1 MINAPLERLKAGA
14 TRWSSSHS
22 GDAVF
27 AREIANELRGP
38 GSALVVA
45 WLLLLFLGNCSRVGA
60 QQSGFDPPANQQG
73 VGAMPIPLELERAIS
88 AQLQST
94 DAVNLDMGGNTL
106 SQEAWDALQRSNVAP
121 LPAPRSAG
129 SSSGGNMIPWV
140 NAPRAA
146 GQVQLQVQ
154 NNLVHLTSRGATVA
168 DVLALISEQ
177 MGLNVVTAEDLNQ
190 RVNVTLNGVLLEDAL
205 NSILNVNGLVWARQ
219 NNIITISTVN
229 PEKQLSPNVQG
240 KAIQVY
246 SLNYALGEDLNQVI
260 LGLLSPI
267 GKSYVIKINQ
277 EEQRSSREQL
287 IVEDMPPYI
296 ERISQY
302 IAQVDVAPR
311 QVIVEANILQ
321 VALKD
326 SNKNGVNFNHLARI
340 SNSTV
345 NFQTLGFATRGNPV
359 GGMEIN
365 GTDLTGW
372 IECLKSTSDTKTL
385 ASPKVAVLNGQ
396 EAKISVGGKLGY
408 LMTTATQTSTLQSVS
423 FLDYGVVLTVLPI
436 ITEDGRV
443 LLKVAPQVSTARINS
458 TSKLPE
464 SEATEV
470 STNVMLNNGQAI
482 VIGGLIKEEK
492 DDGQAK
498 VPFFGDIPLLGRLFQ
513 SRSLVKERSEI
524 IVTLLPRIAMPGEC
538 ECVDYD
544 SQIVQASTRIMDRS
558 LNPVDRSAWEGQVI
572 GAADK
577 RNQWWRFWAKKE
589 PVQPAVAQGYTQP
602 PSIPMSEQQP
612 AYNVPW
618 GSSPANLIP
627 GAPAMMQELPS
638 SSHRIQPVI
647 QFGPQ
652 VNSNSLQASTPAVQ
666 PVPQPYFVEV
676 PTGVAPVP
684 LTGFPGP

>member
-1 MINAPLERLKAGA
+1 MLASVML
-14 TRWSSSHS
+14 
-22 GDAVF
+22 VF
-27 AREIANELRGP
+27 VFGTMA
-38 GSALVVA
+38 S
-45 WLLLLFLGNCSRVGA
+45 VGA
-60 QQSGFDPPANQQG
+60 QQAGFVPP
-73 VGAMPIPLELERAIS
+73 GAPSLGGGMPIPPELERAIS

-94 DAVNLDMGGNTL
+94 DSVNLDLGSNTL

-121 LPAPRSAG
+121 LPAPRSTG
-129 SSSGGNMIPWV
+129 NSSGGNVIPLV
-140 NAPRAA
+140 NAPRSP

-205 NSILNVNGLVWARQ
+205 NSILNVNGLVWARR
-219 NNIITISTVN
+219 NNIVTISTVD
-229 PEKQLSPNVQG
+229 PEKQLAPNVQG

-246 SLNYALGEDLNQVI
+246 SLNYAMGEDLNQVI

-277 EEQRSSREQL
+277 EEQRAAREQL

-326 SNKNGVNFNHLARI
+326 SYKNGVNFNHLARI

-359 GGMEIN
+359 GAMEIN

-443 LLKVAPQVSTARINS
+443 LMKVAPQVSTARINA

-544 SQIVQASTRIMDRS
+544 SQVVQASTPIMDRD
-558 LNPVDRSAWEGQVI
+558 LNPVDRSVWEGQVV

-589 PVQPAVAQGYTQP
+589 PVQPAVARVQTQP
-602 PSIPMSEQQP
+602 PAFPMSEQP
-612 AYNVPW
+612 SPYNAPW
-618 GSSPANLIP
+618 GSSPPIP
-627 GAPAMMQELPS
+627 NSGMPAQEWPNS
-638 SSHRIQPVI
+638 TNRIQPSI
-647 QFGPQ
+647 QFVPQ
-652 VNSNSLQASTPAVQ
+652 VNTNSLQGSNPVIQPALG
-666 PVPQPYFVEV
+666 PSWNEPSLGAV
-676 PTGVAPVP
+676 PTSPN
-684 LTGFPGP
+684 GFSGL

>member
-1 MINAPLERLKAGA
+1 MLVFGTV
-14 TRWSSSHS
+14 TR
-22 GDAVF
+22 VY
-27 AREIANELRGP
+27 
-38 GSALVVA
+38 
-45 WLLLLFLGNCSRVGA
+45 A
-60 QQSGFDPPANQQG
+60 QQTGFVPPAPSQG
-73 VGAMPIPLELERAIS
+73 VGAMPIPPELERAIS

-94 DAVNLDMGGNTL
+94 DAVNLDLGGNTL

-121 LPAPRSAG
+121 LPAPRSMG
-129 SSSGGNMIPWV
+129 GPSGGDVIPLA
-140 NAPRAA
+140 NAPRPA

-168 DVLALISEQ
+168 EVLALISEQ

-219 NNIITISTVN
+219 NNIVTISTVD
-229 PEKQLSPNVQG
+229 PEKLLAPNVQG

-246 SLNYALGEDLNQVI
+246 SLNYAMGEDLNQVI

-277 EEQRSSREQL
+277 EEQRAAREQL

-296 ERISQY
+296 DRISQY

-311 QVIVEANILQ
+311 QVVVEANILQ

-359 GGMEIN
+359 GAMEIN
-365 GTDLTGW
+365 GSDLTGW

-443 LLKVAPQVSTARINS
+443 LMKVAPQVSTARINS

-544 SQIVQASTRIMDRS
+544 SQIVQASTPIMDRS

-577 RNQWWRFWAKKE
+577 RNRWWRFWAKKE
-589 PVQPAVAQGYTQP
+589 PVQPAVARGYAQP
-602 PSIPMSEQQP
+602 PSVPMSEQHP
-612 AYNVPW
+612 AYNAPW
-618 GSSPANLIP
+618 GNSPANPIP
-627 GAPAMMQELPS
+627 GAPAMMQELPIS
-638 SSHRIQPVI
+638 TNRIQPAI
-647 QFGPQ
+647 QFVPQ
-652 VNSNSLQASTPAVQ
+652 VNSNSLQGSTPAVQ
-666 PVPQPYFVEV
+666 HVPPPAFDDVPVGVV
-676 PTGVAPVP
+676 PELPI
-684 LTGFPGP
+684 GFSGM

>member
-1 MINAPLERLKAGA
+1 M
-14 TRWSSSHS
+14 
-22 GDAVF
+22 
-27 AREIANELRGP
+27 
-38 GSALVVA
+38 
-45 WLLLLFLGNCSRVGA
+45 LLLLPLTVSKADA
-60 QQSGFDPPANQQG
+60 QQTGFIPQGVPQSVGSMPVPPA
-73 VGAMPIPLELERAIS
+73 LERAIS

-94 DAVNLDMGGNTL
+94 DAVNLDLGGNTL

-121 LPAPRSAG
+121 LPAPRATSN
-129 SSSGGNMIPWV
+129 SMGGNVIPLV
-140 NAPRAA
+140 NAPRPA

-205 NSILNVNGLVWARQ
+205 NSILNVNGLVWARH
-219 NNIITISTVN
+219 NNIVTISTVN
-229 PEKQLSPNVQG
+229 PEKQLAPNVQG
-240 KAIQVY
+240 KAIQVF

-277 EEQRSSREQL
+277 EEQRAAREQL
-287 IVEDMPPYI
+287 IVEDMPAYI

-302 IAQVDVAPR
+302 ISQVDIAPR

-326 SNKNGVNFNHLARI
+326 SYRNGVNFNQLARI

-345 NFQTLGFATRGNPV
+345 NFQTLGFASRATPV
-359 GGMEIN
+359 GAMEIK

-443 LLKVAPQVSTARINS
+443 LMKVAPQVSTARINS

-492 DDGQAK
+492 DDGQSK

-513 SRSLVKERSEI
+513 SKSLVKERSEI

-538 ECVDYD
+538 ECLNFDTQV
-544 SQIVQASTRIMDRS
+544 VQASTPIMDRN
-558 LNPVDRSAWEGQVI
+558 LNPVDRSAWEGEVI
-572 GAADK
+572 GAATK
-577 RNQWWRFWAKKE
+577 KNHSWAFWSKKQAAKAPVTQGYAQPQPLQSSGQQPVGAFGWEAPYGSTNQMELA
-589 PVQPAVAQGYTQP
+589 PVQEIPAASARMLP
-602 PSIPMSEQQP
+602 PIGLSSQVTANNFQDNSRTIPPIQDHSSIEVPVGQLP
-612 AYNVPW
+612 A
-618 GSSPANLIP
+618 
-627 GAPAMMQELPS
+627 APLQ
-638 SSHRIQPVI
+638 VI
-647 QFGPQ
+647 QQ
-652 VNSNSLQASTPAVQ
+652 
-666 PVPQPYFVEV
+666 
-676 PTGVAPVP
+676 
-684 LTGFPGP
+684 

>member
-1 MINAPLERLKAGA
+1 MMMLF
-14 TRWSSSHS
+14 
-22 GDAVF
+22 VF
-27 AREIANELRGP
+27 WAIARVE
-38 GSALVVA
+38 
-45 WLLLLFLGNCSRVGA
+45 A
-60 QQSGFDPPANQQG
+60 QQTGFVPP
-73 VGAMPIPLELERAIS
+73 GAPSLGEGMPIPPELERAIS

-94 DAVNLDMGGNTL
+94 DSVNLDFGRNTL
-106 SQEAWDALQRSNVAP
+106 SQEAWDALQRSNVVP
-121 LPAPRSAG
+121 LPAPRSTG
-129 SSSGGNMIPWV
+129 NSSDGNVIPLV
-140 NAPRAA
+140 NAPRST

-177 MGLNVVTAEDLNQ
+177 MGLNVVTAEDLNH

-205 NSILNVNGLVWARQ
+205 NAILNVNGLVWARQ
-219 NNIITISTVN
+219 NNIVTISTVD
-229 PEKQLSPNVQG
+229 PEKQLAPNVQG

-246 SLNYALGEDLNQVI
+246 SLNYVMGEDLNQVI

-277 EEQRSSREQL
+277 EEQRAAREQL

-359 GGMEIN
+359 GAMEIN

-408 LMTTATQTSTLQSVS
+408 LLTTATQTSTLQSVS

-436 ITEDGRV
+436 ISEDGRV
-443 LLKVAPQVSTARINS
+443 LMKVAPQVSTARINS

-492 DDGQAK
+492 GDGQAK

-524 IVTLLPRIAMPGEC
+524 IVTLLPRIATPGEC

-544 SQIVQASTRIMDRS
+544 SQVVQASTPIMDRS

-589 PVQPAVAQGYTQP
+589 QVQPAAAQRHMQT
-602 PSIPMSEQQP
+602 PSIPMIEQP
-612 AYNVPW
+612 AAYSAPW
-618 GSSPANLIP
+618 GGAPANP
-627 GAPAMMQELPS
+627 SPNAPAMMQEWPS
-638 SSHRIQPVI
+638 SANRMQPAIPFIPQGNANGWQGNAPAIQPVY
-647 QFGPQ
+647 GPPTNEFPSG
-652 VNSNSLQASTPAVQ
+652 VVPVQ
-666 PVPQPYFVEV
+666 P
-676 PTGVAPVP
+676 
-684 LTGFPGP
+684 TGFTGR